1 MAWCGSQCS
10 KLVCVAGYQACVI
23 LSNTCLHASY
33 STDVRPIKKPSLT
46 ALRRGTGGRSS
57 FNGVVATV
65 FGASGFL
72 GRYVCN
78 RLGKTGSQVIVP
90 YRGDHYDVLRLK
102 LVGDLGQ
109 VLFLPYHLK
118 DDTSIRKALK
128 YSNVVINL
136 VGRDWETKNF
146 TFTDVHIDGARR
158 LARLAREAGVEK
170 FIHVSSLNADPKPQP
185 LILSKGSQCL
195 ISKYWGEQ
203 AVREEF
209 PDAVI
214 FKPGVIYGQEDR
226 FLRSYTYLWRR
237 QLRALP
243 LWRKGEET
251 IKQPVYVADVAA
263 AIMSAVKDPDSAG
276 KTYQAVGPKRYQ
288 LSELA
293 DWFYRIMRRADKQGY
308 FRYDMRW
315 DPSYLLRIKM
325 SERLLPGWPLGAL
338 SAEGLEMEHTTDQ
351 LLDGVPTLE
360 DLGVILTTMESQV
373 PWELKPYKAGM
384 YYDEELGEFEEPAPP
399 KEALLL

>member
-1 MAWCGSQCS
+1 MLRCLASPPGHGQSTNYHKVTPDSYATTIQTD
-10 KLVCVAGYQACVI
+10 GYQACVI

-136 VGRDWETKNF
+136 VGREWETKNF
-146 TFTDVHIDGARR
+146 TFADVHIDGARR

-170 FIHVSSLNADPKPQP
+170 FIHVSSLNADPNPQP

-214 FKPGVIYGQEDR
+214 FKPGIIYGQEDR
-226 FLRSYTYLWRR
+226 FIRSYTYFWRR

-243 LWRKGEET
+243 LWKKGEET

-276 KTYQAVGPKRYQ
+276 KTYQAVG
-288 LSELA
+288 LN
-293 DWFYRIMRRADKQGY
+293 
-308 FRYDMRW
+308 
-315 DPSYLLRIKM
+315 
-325 SERLLPGWPLGAL
+325 
-338 SAEGLEMEHTTDQ
+338 EHTTDR
-351 LLDGVPTLE
+351 LLAGVPTLE
-360 DLGVILTTMESQV
+360 DLGVTLTTMESQV
-373 PWELKPYKAGM
+373 PWELKPFKAGL